1 MPRKGFKINEEINI
15 TVLDNNHNENESV
28 E

>member
-1 MPRKGFKINEEINI
+1 MPRKGFKINEEISI